1 MSDEPLTLAELV
13 RAEVERQL
21 AERFPK
27 QPPKQYASRPCGRGN
42 AAPNCMGSAARG
54 PDYCTCVKV
63 EFYR

>member
-1 MSDEPLTLAELV
+1 MTLDDHIADLV
-13 RAEVERQL
+13 RKEVARQL

-27 QPPKQYASRPCGRGN
+27 KQYASRPCGRGN